1 MRIGFGGYANETNGM
16 CGILNTLDMVKS
28 RGLEKEALLRGSVGR
43 QNYCGGFADEAKEQ
57 GVEPVPAFYVFFSP
71 SGPSTKEAF
80 EYGRDRLVENL
91 LEAHRQQPLDGIAL
105 FLHGAG
111 VAHGYDDLEGAI
123 IRAVREA
130 FGPEMPIALAMDLHG
145 NVTEEMIALVD
156 IATGCKHYP
165 HIDEYKTARETMAHL
180 IEMVRSGK
188 KPYKRLVRLPMHL
201 VVNAGVTTS
210 GPAAQVCR
218 LMQKL
223 EQDDPELLQA
233 SAFQGFPYAD
243 IPQAAVSVITVG
255 TTQEAADRNAK
266 IIANHIWDHRAE
278 FAVPTYGARE
288 AVALALQAP
297 DGPVLI
303 NETSDNPGAGTPGD
317 GTHLLKAFLEA
328 DVPAAYGFICD
339 PEVAKQAAQAGV
351 GATIHCRLG
360 GKHMPIYGEPLELDA
375 YVKSVSDGK
384 GVRKSPMGKG
394 LPIDLGTTV
403 CLQVGK
409 VQIVVACTRTQTF
422 DDNPFVLGGVDW
434 RQMRLLGLKSS
445 QHFKGWWA
453 DQVQTIIPCDSPGIV
468 SGDLKTLPLT
478 RAPKDYYPLNPNRE
492 WTPDF

>member
-1 MRIGFGGYANETNGM
+1 MRIGFGGYANETNGL
-16 CGILNTLDMVKS
+16 CSILNTLDMVRS
-28 RGLEKEALLRGSVGR
+28 RGVEGEDLMRSRGTKCY
-43 QNYCGGFADEAKEQ
+43 NGGFIDEADAQ
-57 GVEPVPAFYVFFSP
+57 GVEAVPGFYVFLSP
-71 SGPSTKEAF
+71 SGPSTKETL

-91 LEAHRQQPLDGIAL
+91 LEAHKQQPLDGIAL

-111 VAHGYDDLEGAI
+111 VAEGYDDLEGEI
-123 IRAVREA
+123 LRAVREA
-130 FGPEMPIALAMDLHG
+130 FGPDMPIALAMDLHG
-145 NVTEEMIALVD
+145 NVTEEMIDLVD
-156 IATGCKHYP
+156 IAAGCKHYP
-165 HIDEYKTARETMAHL
+165 HIDEYEIGRQTMAHL
-180 IEMVRSGK
+180 IEMIRSGK

-210 GPAAQVCR
+210 GPAAAVCQ

-223 EQDDPELLQA
+223 EQEDPLLWQA

-255 TTQEAADRNAK
+255 ATQAAADRNAK

-278 FAVPTYGARE
+278 FVVPTHSAEE

-297 DGPVLI
+297 EGPVLI
-303 NETSDNPGAGTPGD
+303 NESADNPGAGTPGD
-317 GTHLLKAFLEA
+317 GTYLLKAFLEA
-328 DVPAAYGFICD
+328 DVPAAFGFIYD

-351 GATIHCRLG
+351 GATIHCKLG
-360 GKHMPIYGEPLELDA
+360 AKTDRFNGEPLELEA
-375 YVKSVSDGK
+375 YVKSISDGK
-384 GVRKSPMGKG
+384 AFRKSPMGKG
-394 LPIDLGTTV
+394 LPIGLGTTA

-409 VQIVVACTRTQTF
+409 VQIVVCCTRTQTF
-422 DDNPFVLGGVDW
+422 DDNPFILGGVDW
-434 RQMRLLGLKSS
+434 QSKRLLGLKSS

-453 DQVQTIIPCDSPGIV
+453 NQVHTIIAADPPGLV
-468 SGDLKTLPLT
+468 SGNLKVLPLQ

>member
-1 MRIGFGGYANETNGM
+1 MRIGFGGYANETNGL
-16 CGILNTLDMVKS
+16 CSILNTLDMVRS
-28 RGLEKEALLRGSVGR
+28 RGVEGEDLMRSRGAR
-43 QNYCGGFADEAKEQ
+43 CYNGGFIDEADAQ

-71 SGPSTKEAF
+71 SGPSTKEAL
-80 EYGRDRLVENL
+80 EYGRDRLVETL
-91 LEAHRQQPLDGIAL
+91 LQAHKQQPLDGIAL

-111 VAHGYDDLEGAI
+111 VAHGYDDLEAEI
-123 IRAVREA
+123 IRAVRAA
-130 FGPEMPIALAMDLHG
+130 FGPDMPIALAMDLHG
-145 NVTEEMIALVD
+145 NVTEEMIAQVD

-165 HIDEYKTARETMAHL
+165 HIDEYETGRQTMAHL
-180 IEMVRSGK
+180 IEMIRSGK

-210 GPAAQVCR
+210 GPAAEVCA

-223 EQDDPELLQA
+223 EQEDPELWQA

-255 TTQEAADRNAK
+255 ATQEAADRNAK

-278 FAVPTYGARE
+278 FLVPTHSAEE

-297 DGPVLI
+297 EGPVLI
-303 NETSDNPGAGTPGD
+303 NESADNPGAGTPGD
-317 GTHLLKAFLEA
+317 GTYLLKAFLEA
-328 DVPAAYGFICD
+328 DVPAAFGFIYD
-339 PEVAKQAAQAGV
+339 PEVAKQAAAAGV
-351 GATIHCRLG
+351 GATIHCKLG
-360 GKHMPIYGEPLELDA
+360 GKTDRFNGEPLELDA
-375 YVKSVSDGK
+375 YVKTVSDGK
-384 GVRKSPMGKG
+384 SYRKSPMGKG

-422 DDNPFVLGGVDW
+422 DEAPFVLGGVDW
-434 RQMRLLGLKSS
+434 QQKRLVGLKSS

-453 DQVQTIIPCDSPGIV
+453 DQVHTIIAADPPGLV
-468 SGDLKTLPLT
+468 SGDLRVLPLQ